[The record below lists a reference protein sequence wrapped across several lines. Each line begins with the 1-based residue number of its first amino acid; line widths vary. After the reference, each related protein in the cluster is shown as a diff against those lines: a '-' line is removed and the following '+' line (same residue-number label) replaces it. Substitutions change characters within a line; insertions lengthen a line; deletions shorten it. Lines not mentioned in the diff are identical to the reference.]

1 MIAADVV
8 VKHVCKNLRN
18 ESFPTETV
26 AKNLRPFLQGER
38 QPLGRLDLSGVNI
51 SDRTLA
57 ELLAAQ
63 QSTLT
68 SLDLSH
74 TTGLNSAG
82 VCSILT
88 DLKVG
93 ALKLSSLKV
102 TNCDLLRI
110 PRFRLRGMRAGDS
123 HAMHMANALP
133 VVSQDDLNLGNDLAQ
148 EIARGN
154 ELVYDGPKLN
164 SAIEANPGLI
174 GQIPHF
180 IQFCPNI
187 QHLYLL
193 QGLSYNI
200 EDENADEFLFRIF
213 ESLRSLRTLDLSEW
227 HFPNHLQVLENVPNL
242 TTLILYD
249 VQNLESSIPV
259 ISGLKNLRRL
269 DLSQSER
276 MTGQYSQPV
285 TCLHT
290 LVTELPNLE
299 CLDISGTNLTAA
311 ASDDDR
317 PYRGMGLVASDIAGL
332 SFLRRP
338 LKYLGI
344 FNCDNAP
351 HFQNIPAVK
360 ICGDHG
366 EHQIILALE
375 TYMSRSR
382 MMQAVLNE
390 SYQLYRFG
398 SGLDRHVEALHLVL
412 QALSSHRT
420 NSSLQIAGS
429 ALMFYIIRN
438 VKMNRDTKRAVIYA
452 LLNGMVS
459 AGHCFVGPLY
469 INYSSFKPILR
480 LLPMFQ
486 SPGSQHWA
494 VWALANLT
502 STDLAKY
509 CRYVEEEGGEELL
522 RVLAIDDRPSPKIR
536 ELAGIVLTNMESW
549 RRNTAEGQTFEND
562 LEMVDA

>member
-1 MIAADVV
+1 M
-8 VKHVCKNLRN
+8 
-18 ESFPTETV
+18 
-26 AKNLRPFLQGER
+26 
-38 QPLGRLDLSGVNI
+38 
-51 SDRTLA
+51 
-57 ELLAAQ
+57 
-63 QSTLT
+63 STF
-68 SLDLSH
+68 SL
-74 TTGLNSAG
+74 
-82 VCSILT
+82 
-88 DLKVG
+88 
-93 ALKLSSLKV
+93 
-102 TNCDLLRI
+102 
-110 PRFRLRGMRAGDS
+110 
-123 HAMHMANALP
+123 
-133 VVSQDDLNLGNDLAQ
+133 VSN
-148 EIARGN
+148 GN
-154 ELVYDGPKLN
+154 ELVCDGPKLT
-164 SAIEANPGLI
+164 SALEAHLELI
-174 GQIPHF
+174 RQIPHF

-213 ESLRSLRTLDLSEW
+213 ESLGSLRTLDLSEW

-299 CLDISGTNLTAA
+299 CLDISGTNLTSA

-351 HFQNIPAVK
+351 HFQNIPALK

-375 TYMSRSR
+375 TYMSRPR

-429 ALMFYIIRN
+429 ASMFYINETPANCERFLNAEGLKLFSLCYSHFPNETELVRN
-438 VKMNRDTKRAVIYA
+438 MMGLIGNIAEVESLRGQLMDDNYLRIFCTLLDSLADGIEISYNSAGVLAHLVSDGEAAWRGVVRIKRAYVMDEIIRA
-452 LLNGMVS
+452 TDTWQLS
-459 AGHCFVGPLY
+459 ARRY
-469 INYSSFKPILR
+469 INYRSFKPILR

-536 ELAGIVLTNMESW
+536 ELAGIVLTNMDSW
-549 RRNTAEGQTFEND
+549 RRNTAEGQTFDND

>member
-1 MIAADVV
+1 M
-8 VKHVCKNLRN
+8 
-18 ESFPTETV
+18 
-26 AKNLRPFLQGER
+26 
-38 QPLGRLDLSGVNI
+38 
-51 SDRTLA
+51 
-57 ELLAAQ
+57 
-63 QSTLT
+63 STF
-68 SLDLSH
+68 SL
-74 TTGLNSAG
+74 
-82 VCSILT
+82 
-88 DLKVG
+88 
-93 ALKLSSLKV
+93 
-102 TNCDLLRI
+102 
-110 PRFRLRGMRAGDS
+110 
-123 HAMHMANALP
+123 
-133 VVSQDDLNLGNDLAQ
+133 VSN
-148 EIARGN
+148 GN
-154 ELVYDGPKLN
+154 ELVCDGPKLT
-164 SAIEANPGLI
+164 SALEAHLELI
-174 GQIPHF
+174 RQIPHF

-213 ESLRSLRTLDLSEW
+213 ESLGSLRTLDLSEW

-299 CLDISGTNLTAA
+299 CLDISGTNLTSA

-351 HFQNIPAVK
+351 HFQNIPALK

-375 TYMSRSR
+375 TYMSRPR

-429 ALMFYIIRN
+429 ASMFYIIRN

-452 LLNGMVS
+452 LLNGMVGEEIAFRYVGHKSNVTLSFSLVSNDETPANCERFLNAEGLKLFSLCYSHFPNETELVRNMMGLIGNIAEVESLRGQLMDDNYLRIFCTLLDSLADGIEISYNS
-459 AGHCFVGPLY
+459 AGVLAHLVSDGEAAWRGVVRIKRAYVMDEIIRATGTWDLSARRY
-469 INYSSFKPILR
+469 INYRSFKPILR

-536 ELAGIVLTNMESW
+536 ELAGIVLTNMDSW
-549 RRNTAEGQTFEND
+549 RRNTAEGQTFDND